1 MELEIYFLF
10 QDDKSSV
17 EHYSVFRLTSAATAT
32 ATQCPQVANGV
43 LSTTPPSVLTEL
55 LIHAVIKLE
64 MQHRV
69 HSFLSCLFWAL
80 EHSLICG
87 LGNFTY
93 RMP

>member
-17 EHYSVFRLTSAATAT
+17 EHYSVFPLTSAATAR

-43 LSTTPPSVLTEL
+43 LSTTAPSVLNEL
-55 LIHAVIKLE
+55 LIHAVSKLE
-64 MQHRV
+64 MQHRE